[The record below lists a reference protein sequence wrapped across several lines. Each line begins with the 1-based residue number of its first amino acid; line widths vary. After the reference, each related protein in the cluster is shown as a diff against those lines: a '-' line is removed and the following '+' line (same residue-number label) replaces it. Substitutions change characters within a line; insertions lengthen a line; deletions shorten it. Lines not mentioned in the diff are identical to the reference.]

1 MQRAAH
7 IARHVVGSAGGSELL
22 RPVDWPEDI
31 PVPKYHRSERFAV
44 GDPASYQ

>member
-22 RPVDWPEDI
+22 RPVDWP
-31 PVPKYHRSERFAV
+31 
-44 GDPASYQ
+44 

>member
-7 IARHVVGSAGGSELL
+7 IARHVVGSAAAGSEL

-44 GDPASYQ
+44 GDPASYK